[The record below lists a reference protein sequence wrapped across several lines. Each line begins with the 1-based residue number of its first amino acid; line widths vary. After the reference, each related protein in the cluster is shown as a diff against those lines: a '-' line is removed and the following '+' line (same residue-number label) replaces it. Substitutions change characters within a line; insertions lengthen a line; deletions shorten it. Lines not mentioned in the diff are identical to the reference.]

1 MNGWLI
7 FIIILLLLIAIAY
20 FGWYFYAR
28 WNANRNGLP
37 PPSMN
42 PIAAFRD
49 RSSATSNYPGPAPT
63 GIKGWLDTQ
72 LRRFKKPNNRYA
84 AGAYEEPAYGGQQRG
99 RGAGSRL
106 DPDEAWS
113 ARVGDEAYY
122 EEQELGLHEPAHGNT
137 SASANPFANPSNM
150 NTNTAYGGATSGG
163 LSAEPPRGRSRT
175 RDEYDDGRSAR
186 SNPFGDDHADGL
198 RGVSP
203 RPLDTAQDTGYGGA
217 ATASMPSATAHAGGH
232 KKAGSVNSLDSPT
245 ESRRSVFREDIR

>member
-1 MNGWLI
+1 MNGGVI
-7 FIIILLLLIAIAY
+7 FLIILLLLVAGGY

-42 PIAAFRD
+42 PIAAFKN
-49 RSSATSNYPGPAPT
+49 RSAVTSNYPGPAPT
-63 GIKGWLDTQ
+63 GIKGFFDTQ
-72 LRRFKKPNNRYA
+72 IRKFKNRNNRTA
-84 AGAYEEPAYGGQQRG
+84 AGAYEETTYGQQPRG

-122 EEQELGLHEPAHGNT
+122 EEQELGLHEPSST
-137 SASANPFANPSNM
+137 RANPYANTGYNA
-150 NTNTAYGGATSGG
+150 AYTGASG
-163 LSAEPPRGRSRT
+163 EPERGRSRT
-175 RDEYDDGRSAR
+175 RESYDEQHLDSKTAQ
-186 SNPFGDDHADGL
+186 NPFGDENAASL

-203 RPLDTAQDTGYGGA
+203 RPLTNEDTSYHGGA
-217 ATASMPSATAHAGGH
+217 TVQMPQAPMH
-232 KKAGSVNSLDSPT
+232 KKAASIKSLDSPT